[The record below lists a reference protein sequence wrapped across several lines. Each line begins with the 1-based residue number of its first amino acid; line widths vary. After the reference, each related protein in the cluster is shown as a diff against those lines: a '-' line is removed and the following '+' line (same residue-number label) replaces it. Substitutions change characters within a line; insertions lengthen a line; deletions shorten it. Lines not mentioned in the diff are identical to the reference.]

1 MPSWEGEVD
10 DAQVKEGSL
19 RAKTLRGEREGS
31 SGTSG
36 GAKAH
41 GVPVKAAGRLEG
53 KWRKEP
59 GKVKKECG
67 KKKLPFKRQSESSV
81 RRRKP
86 GFSYSKKMTSSIM
99 SEFSAAW
106 LNVNNIESKE
116 KI

>member
-1 MPSWEGEVD
+1 M
-10 DAQVKEGSL
+10 KEGSF
-19 RAKTLRGEREGS
+19 RAKTLRGERERN

-36 GAKAH
+36 EAKAR

-67 KKKLPFKRQSESSV
+67 KKKFPFKRQSESSV

-106 LNVNNIESKE
+106 LNFNNIEREE
-116 KI
+116 KM